1 MGLDDNQKIGVG
13 LISLGIGFI
22 FLGVIL
28 FFDAAMIA
36 IGNILFLVG
45 LCFSIGVKRTL
56 SLFTRYVCIADFF
69 LSYYYYQSVLYIF

>member
-13 LISLGIGFI
+13 LIGLGIGFI

-36 IGNILFLVG
+36 IGNVLFLSG
-45 LCFSIGVKRTL
+45 LCFSIGFKRTIN
-56 SLFTRYVCIADFF
+56 LFTR
-69 LSYYYYQSVLYIF
+69 